1 MNTKIKKTAKDF
13 QELDRQIKDLQA
25 KQKPLKQD
33 LLNYAKEHKTEFD
46 DAFQLKFP
54 NGTYVSQRVKDV
66 VEGKK
71 EDKATLLENESDFQ
85 KVELNEAEVIKQFPT
100 NNRLK
105 KLLKKL
111 NLKVSQK
118 ETLAVYAG

>member
-1 MNTKIKKTAKDF
+1 MNTKIKKTAKDY
-13 QELDRQIKDLQA
+13 QSLDRQIKDLQA
-25 KQKPLKQD
+25 KQKPLKAD
-33 LLNYAKEHKTEFD
+33 LIAYAKENKSEFD

-54 NGTYVSQRVKDV
+54 NGTYISQRVKDV
-66 VEGKK
+66 LEGKK
-71 EDKATLLENESDFQ
+71 EAKAELLEADNEFAKID
-85 KVELNEAEVIKQFPT
+85 LNEAEVIKQFPT